1 MIEEVSDPGQSGA
14 TLERLG
20 MDRVRDLVAAGGV
33 AAVLAQDRDRF
44 AREPAYHYLLRKEFG
59 EHGAALRALNDRG
72 DDTPE
77 GELTDGILDQLAK
90 YERAKVAERTR
101 RGLLRKAREGKV
113 VRGPKP
119 NFGFRFNETGDQLV
133 VHGPEARV
141 VEKVFRMAAG
151 RMGPKAM
158 QTRLY
163 QEGVPSPTGKAAW
176 PHRILKTQLV
186 LNDLYRPHTHE
197 EISELVAPEVAARLD
212 PTKTYGIWWY
222 NRRNVKKKPRSK
234 PDGKGGRTYGAKT
247 SVRTREREDWIAVP
261 VPAFL
266 PRDLVDRA
274 RFMVSSRKGNERKH
288 RSREWELKNLVRCSC
303 GQNMSAHT
311 AHANRPVPLLPVQA
325 PDGLRPRRLPPE
337 NVPRREG

>member
-288 RSREWELKNLVRCSC
+288 RSREWELKNLVRCSR